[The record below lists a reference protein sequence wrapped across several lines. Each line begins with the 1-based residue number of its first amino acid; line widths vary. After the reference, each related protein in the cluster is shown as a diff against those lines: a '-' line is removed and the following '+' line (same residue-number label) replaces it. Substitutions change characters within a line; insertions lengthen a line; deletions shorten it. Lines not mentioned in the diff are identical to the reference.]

1 MNACF
6 VFIIYLISTR
16 DEQTG
21 KIAEIMTD
29 ISDIGI
35 IGKKKLEESWANGVS
50 PIFGQK
56 IAEIIDL
63 LRII

>member
-35 IGKKKLEESWANGVS
+35 TGKKNWRKVGPMVYRRFLAKKLLKS
-50 PIFGQK
+50 
-56 IAEIIDL
+56 L
-63 LRII
+63 TY